1 MLQYVVP
8 FVIALVVSYALT
20 PSVKKLAIKIGAVDR
35 PNARKVHTHVIPR
48 LGGLAIYIG
57 FMAAVLFCVPLQHE
71 LVGMLL
77 GCTAI
82 VAVGIWDDIC
92 NIPAKVKLVGQI
104 LAACIPI
111 AFGIQIEWL
120 TNPFG
125 DIIVLPE
132 LIAIPVTIF
141 WIIGFTNTVNL
152 IDGLDGLA
160 AGVAFIASISMFLLA
175 YNLNQFL
182 PALVIVSMAGAAL
195 GFLQY
200 NFNPA
205 KIFMGDTGSMLLV
218 YTLSVAAVLGLV
230 KTAATV
236 ALVVPIIAL
245 GLPILDTT
253 FAIIRRKMSGVPI
266 FQPDKGHLHHRLLA
280 LGMTQKQAVL
290 IMYFV
295 SMILGIVALFVANVN
310 YKTGIGKTHWHIAQI
325 NDRFYPQAVVGGIG
339 CLIRR
344 FFDYDQG
351 NDCIRYA
358 AGSHQDGACRTG
370 ITETCRQDPD
380 HRRRYGPASP
390 DARPGPGSLP
400 DYAGL

>member
-8 FVIALVVSYALT
+8 FIIALVVSYLLT
-20 PSVKKLAIKIGAVDR
+20 PGVKKVAIKVGAVDR

-57 FMAAVLFCVPLQHE
+57 FMAAVLFCVPLHHE
-71 LVGMLL
+71 LIGMLL

-82 VAVGIWDDIC
+82 VAIGIWDDIC
-92 NIPAKVKLVGQI
+92 NIPARVKLVGQI
-104 LAACIPI
+104 AAACIPV
-111 AFGIQIEWL
+111 AFGLQIEWL
-120 TNPFG
+120 TNPCG
-125 DIIVLPE
+125 DILVLPE
-132 LIAIPVTIF
+132 VIAVPLTIF

-175 YNLNQFL
+175 VNLNQFL
-182 PALVIVSMAGAAL
+182 PALIIVSMAGAAL

-205 KIFMGDTGSMLLV
+205 KIFMGDTGSMLLG
-218 YTLSVAAVLGLV
+218 YTLAVSAVLGLV

-253 FAIIRRKMSGVPI
+253 FAIIRRRMSGVPI

-295 SMILGIVALFVANVN
+295 SMILGIVALFVANVS
-310 YKTGIGKTHWHIAQI
+310 YQTGIVTVLVVL
-325 NDRFYPQAVVGGIG
+325 AVIIYSAKRIGI
-339 CLIRR
+339 LRKSTTDSTR
-344 FFDYDQG
+344 K
-351 NDCIRYA
+351 
-358 AGSHQDGACRTG
+358 
-370 ITETCRQDPD
+370 P
-380 HRRRYGPASP
+380 
-390 DARPGPGSLP
+390 
-400 DYAGL
+400 

>member
-1 MLQYVVP
+1 MCCAPICCTL
-8 FVIALVVSYALT
+8 VIALVVSYALT

-205 KIFMGDTGSMLLV
+205 KIFMGDTGSMLLG

-266 FQPDKGHLHHRLLA
+266 SSLTRA
-280 LGMTQKQAVL
+280 
-290 IMYFV
+290 IC
-295 SMILGIVALFVANVN
+295 I
-310 YKTGIGKTHWHIAQI
+310 IACW
-325 NDRFYPQAVVGGIG
+325 PWA
-339 CLIRR
+339 
-344 FFDYDQG
+344 
-351 NDCIRYA
+351 
-358 AGSHQDGACRTG
+358 
-370 ITETCRQDPD
+370 
-380 HRRRYGPASP
+380 
-390 DARPGPGSLP
+390 
-400 DYAGL
+400 

>member
-8 FVIALVVSYALT
+8 FIIALVVSYLLT
-20 PSVKKLAIKIGAVDR
+20 PGVKKVAIKVGAVDR

-57 FMAAVLFCVPLQHE
+57 FMAAVLFCVPLHHE
-71 LVGMLL
+71 LIGMLL

-82 VAVGIWDDIC
+82 VAIGIWDDIC
-92 NIPAKVKLVGQI
+92 NIPARVKLVGQI
-104 LAACIPI
+104 AAACIPV

-125 DIIVLPE
+125 DILVLPE
-132 LIAIPVTIF
+132 VIAIPVTIF

-175 YNLNQFL
+175 VNLNQFL
-182 PALVIVSMAGAAL
+182 PALIIVSMAGAAL

-205 KIFMGDTGSMLLV
+205 KIFMGDTGSMLLG
-218 YTLSVAAVLGLV
+218 YTLAVSAVLGLV

-253 FAIIRRKMSGVPI
+253 FAIIRRRMSGVPI
-266 FQPDKGHLHHRLLA
+266 FQPDKGHLHHRLQA

-295 SMILGIVALFVANVN
+295 SMMLGIVALFVANVS
-310 YKTGIGKTHWHIAQI
+310 YQTGIVTVLVVL
-325 NDRFYPQAVVGGIG
+325 AVIIYSAKRIGI
-339 CLIRR
+339 LRKATTDSTR
-344 FFDYDQG
+344 K
-351 NDCIRYA
+351 
-358 AGSHQDGACRTG
+358 
-370 ITETCRQDPD
+370 P
-380 HRRRYGPASP
+380 
-390 DARPGPGSLP
+390 
-400 DYAGL
+400 

>member
-205 KIFMGDTGSMLLV
+205 KIFMGDTGSMLLG

-295 SMILGIVALFVANVN
+295 SMILGIVALFVASVS
-310 YKTGIGKTHWHIAQI
+310 YKTGIVTVLVVLAVIIYSAKRIGILRKSTTDSTHKQ
-325 NDRFYPQAVVGGIG
+325 
-339 CLIRR
+339 
-344 FFDYDQG
+344 
-351 NDCIRYA
+351 
-358 AGSHQDGACRTG
+358 
-370 ITETCRQDPD
+370 
-380 HRRRYGPASP
+380 
-390 DARPGPGSLP
+390 
-400 DYAGL
+400 

>member
-8 FVIALVVSYALT
+8 FIIALVVSYLLT
-20 PSVKKLAIKIGAVDR
+20 PGVKKVAIKVGAVDR

-57 FMAAVLFCVPLQHE
+57 FMAAVLFCVPLHHE
-71 LVGMLL
+71 LLGMLL

-82 VAVGIWDDIC
+82 VAIGIWDDIC
-92 NIPAKVKLVGQI
+92 NIPARVKLVGQI
-104 LAACIPI
+104 AAACIPV

-125 DIIVLPE
+125 DILVLPE
-132 LIAIPVTIF
+132 VIAVPLTIF

-175 YNLNQFL
+175 VNLNQFL
-182 PALVIVSMAGAAL
+182 PALIIVSMAGAAL

-205 KIFMGDTGSMLLV
+205 KIFMGDTGSMLLG
-218 YTLSVAAVLGLV
+218 YTLAVSAVLGLV

-253 FAIIRRKMSGVPI
+253 FAIIRRRMSGVPI

-295 SMILGIVALFVANVN
+295 SMILGIVALFVANVS
-310 YKTGIGKTHWHIAQI
+310 YQTGIVTVLVVL
-325 NDRFYPQAVVGGIG
+325 AVIIYSAKRIGI
-339 CLIRR
+339 LRKSTTDSTR
-344 FFDYDQG
+344 K
-351 NDCIRYA
+351 
-358 AGSHQDGACRTG
+358 
-370 ITETCRQDPD
+370 P
-380 HRRRYGPASP
+380 
-390 DARPGPGSLP
+390 
-400 DYAGL
+400 

>member
-8 FVIALVVSYALT
+8 FVIALVVSYLLT

-132 LIAIPVTIF
+132 IIAIPMTIF

-205 KIFMGDTGSMLLV
+205 KIFMGDTGSMLLG

-295 SMILGIVALFVANVN
+295 SMILGIVALFVANVS
-310 YKTGIGKTHWHIAQI
+310 YKTGIVTVLVVLAVIIYSAKRIGILRKSKTDSNHKQYWCESE
-325 NDRFYPQAVVGGIG
+325 Y
-339 CLIRR
+339 L
-344 FFDYDQG
+344 
-351 NDCIRYA
+351 
-358 AGSHQDGACRTG
+358 
-370 ITETCRQDPD
+370 
-380 HRRRYGPASP
+380 
-390 DARPGPGSLP
+390 
-400 DYAGL
+400 

>member
-92 NIPAKVKLVGQI
+92 NIPAKVKLFGQI

-205 KIFMGDTGSMLLV
+205 KIFMGDTGSMLLG

-295 SMILGIVALFVANVN
+295 SMILGIVALFVANVS
-310 YKTGIGKTHWHIAQI
+310 YKTGIVTVLVVLAVIIYSAKRIGILRKSTTDSTHKQ
-325 NDRFYPQAVVGGIG
+325 
-339 CLIRR
+339 
-344 FFDYDQG
+344 
-351 NDCIRYA
+351 
-358 AGSHQDGACRTG
+358 
-370 ITETCRQDPD
+370 
-380 HRRRYGPASP
+380 
-390 DARPGPGSLP
+390 
-400 DYAGL
+400 

>member
-1 MLQYVVP
+1 MLEYLVP
-8 FVIALVVSYALT
+8 FVIALIVSYALT
-20 PSVKKLAIKIGAVDR
+20 PSVKKLAIKVGAIDR

-57 FMAAVLFCVPLQHE
+57 FISAVIGTALFCNVPIRHDL
-71 LVGMLL
+71 LGLLL

-82 VAVGIWDDIC
+82 VTLGIWDDIC

-104 LAACIPI
+104 IAAAIPV

-125 DIIVLPE
+125 TLVVLPE
-132 LIAIPVTIF
+132 IIAVPITIF

-160 AGVAFIASISMFLLA
+160 AGVAFIASISMFLMA
-175 YNLNQFL
+175 YNMSQVL
-182 PALVIVSMAGAAL
+182 PAMIIVSMAGAAL

-205 KIFMGDTGSMLLV
+205 KIFMGDTGSMLLG

-236 ALVVPIIAL
+236 ALVVPVIAL
-245 GLPILDTT
+245 GLPILDTL

-290 IMYFV
+290 VMYCV
-295 SMILGIVALFVANVN
+295 SILLGIVALFVANVG
-310 YKTGIGKTHWHIAQI
+310 YKTGIVTVVIVLAVIIYSAKRIGILRKTTTDTTHKK
-325 NDRFYPQAVVGGIG
+325 
-339 CLIRR
+339 
-344 FFDYDQG
+344 
-351 NDCIRYA
+351 
-358 AGSHQDGACRTG
+358 
-370 ITETCRQDPD
+370 
-380 HRRRYGPASP
+380 
-390 DARPGPGSLP
+390 
-400 DYAGL
+400 

>member
-8 FVIALVVSYALT
+8 FIIALVVSYLLT
-20 PSVKKLAIKIGAVDR
+20 PGVKKVAIKVGAVDR

-57 FMAAVLFCVPLQHE
+57 FMAAVLFCVPLHHE
-71 LVGMLL
+71 LIGMLL

-82 VAVGIWDDIC
+82 VAIGIWDDIC
-92 NIPAKVKLVGQI
+92 NIPARVKLVGQI
-104 LAACIPI
+104 AAACIPV

-125 DIIVLPE
+125 DILVLPE
-132 LIAIPVTIF
+132 VIAVPLTIF

-175 YNLNQFL
+175 VNLNQFL
-182 PALVIVSMAGAAL
+182 PALIIVSMAGAAL

-205 KIFMGDTGSMLLV
+205 KIFMGDTGSMLLG
-218 YTLSVAAVLGLV
+218 YTLAVSAVLGLV
-230 KTAATV
+230 KTVATV

-253 FAIIRRKMSGVPI
+253 FAIIRRRMSGVPI

-295 SMILGIVALFVANVN
+295 SMILGIVALFVANVS
-310 YKTGIGKTHWHIAQI
+310 YQTGIVTVLVVL
-325 NDRFYPQAVVGGIG
+325 AVIIYSAKRIGI
-339 CLIRR
+339 LRKSTTDSTR
-344 FFDYDQG
+344 K
-351 NDCIRYA
+351 
-358 AGSHQDGACRTG
+358 
-370 ITETCRQDPD
+370 P
-380 HRRRYGPASP
+380 
-390 DARPGPGSLP
+390 
-400 DYAGL
+400 

>member
-92 NIPAKVKLVGQI
+92 NIPAKGKLVGQI
-104 LAACIPI
+104 LAACIPV

-132 LIAIPVTIF
+132 IIAIPVTIF

-205 KIFMGDTGSMLLV
+205 KIFMGDTGSMLLG

-245 GLPILDTT
+245 GRPILDTT

-295 SMILGIVALFVANVN
+295 SMILGIVALFVANVS
-310 YKTGIGKTHWHIAQI
+310 YKTGIVTVLVVLAVIIYSAKRIGILRKSTTDSTHKQ
-325 NDRFYPQAVVGGIG
+325 
-339 CLIRR
+339 
-344 FFDYDQG
+344 
-351 NDCIRYA
+351 
-358 AGSHQDGACRTG
+358 
-370 ITETCRQDPD
+370 
-380 HRRRYGPASP
+380 
-390 DARPGPGSLP
+390 
-400 DYAGL
+400 

>member
-1 MLQYVVP
+1 MLVYFVP
-8 FVIALVVSYALT
+8 FLIALIVAYVLT
-20 PSVKKLAIKIGAVDR
+20 PGVKRLAVKVGAVDK

-57 FMAAVLFCVPLQHE
+57 FMAAVLYSLPLHRSII
-71 LVGMLL
+71 GILL

-104 LAACIPI
+104 ISACIPV

-125 DIIVLPE
+125 SLIVLPE
-132 LIAIPVTIF
+132 VIAVPLTIF

-160 AGVAFIASISMFLLA
+160 AGVSFIASISMFLLA
-175 YNLNQFL
+175 YTMNQYV
-182 PALVIVSMAGAAL
+182 PAMIIAAMAGAAL

-205 KIFMGDTGSMLLV
+205 KIFMGDTGSMLLG
-218 YTLSVAAVLGLV
+218 YTMAVSAVLGLV

-236 ALVVPIIAL
+236 ALVVPLIAL
-245 GLPILDTT
+245 GLPILDTL

-295 SMILGIVALFVANVN
+295 SILLGIVAMFVANVN
-310 YKTGIGKTHWHIAQI
+310 YQTGIVTVLVVLAVIIYTAKRIGILQKTTTNSTHK
-325 NDRFYPQAVVGGIG
+325 D
-339 CLIRR
+339 
-344 FFDYDQG
+344 
-351 NDCIRYA
+351 
-358 AGSHQDGACRTG
+358 
-370 ITETCRQDPD
+370 
-380 HRRRYGPASP
+380 
-390 DARPGPGSLP
+390 
-400 DYAGL
+400 

>member
-1 MLQYVVP
+1 MLQYVVLQYVVP
-8 FVIALVVSYALT
+8 FIIALVVSYLLT
-20 PSVKKLAIKIGAVDR
+20 PGVKKVAIKVGAVDR

-57 FMAAVLFCVPLQHE
+57 FMAAVLFCVPLHHE
-71 LVGMLL
+71 LIGMLL

-82 VAVGIWDDIC
+82 VAIGIWDDIC
-92 NIPAKVKLVGQI
+92 NIPARVKLVGQI
-104 LAACIPI
+104 AAACIPV

-125 DIIVLPE
+125 DILVLPE
-132 LIAIPVTIF
+132 VIAIPVTIF

-175 YNLNQFL
+175 VNLNQFL
-182 PALVIVSMAGAAL
+182 PALIIVSMAGAAL

-205 KIFMGDTGSMLLV
+205 KIFMGDTGSMLLG
-218 YTLSVAAVLGLV
+218 YTLAVSAVLGLV

-253 FAIIRRKMSGVPI
+253 FAIIRRRMSGVPI

-295 SMILGIVALFVANVN
+295 SMMLGIVALFVANVS
-310 YKTGIGKTHWHIAQI
+310 YQTGIVTVLVVL
-325 NDRFYPQAVVGGIG
+325 AVIIYSAKRIGI
-339 CLIRR
+339 LRKSTTDSTR
-344 FFDYDQG
+344 K
-351 NDCIRYA
+351 
-358 AGSHQDGACRTG
+358 
-370 ITETCRQDPD
+370 P
-380 HRRRYGPASP
+380 
-390 DARPGPGSLP
+390 
-400 DYAGL
+400 

>member
-125 DIIVLPE
+125 DIIVLHCDSRDD
-132 LIAIPVTIF
+132 F
-141 WIIGFTNTVNL
+141 
-152 IDGLDGLA
+152 LDHRLH
-160 AGVAFIASISMFLLA
+160 
-175 YNLNQFL
+175 
-182 PALVIVSMAGAAL
+182 
-195 GFLQY
+195 QY
-200 NFNPA
+200 GEPHRRPRRP
-205 KIFMGDTGSMLLV
+205 GSRRRFHRIHFDV
-218 YTLSVAAVLGLV
+218 PLGL
-230 KTAATV
+230 
-236 ALVVPIIAL
+236 
-245 GLPILDTT
+245 
-253 FAIIRRKMSGVPI
+253 
-266 FQPDKGHLHHRLLA
+266 
-280 LGMTQKQAVL
+280 
-290 IMYFV
+290 
-295 SMILGIVALFVANVN
+295 
-310 YKTGIGKTHWHIAQI
+310 
-325 NDRFYPQAVVGGIG
+325 
-339 CLIRR
+339 
-344 FFDYDQG
+344 
-351 NDCIRYA
+351 
-358 AGSHQDGACRTG
+358 
-370 ITETCRQDPD
+370 
-380 HRRRYGPASP
+380 
-390 DARPGPGSLP
+390 
-400 DYAGL
+400 

>member
-8 FVIALVVSYALT
+8 FIIALVVSYLLT
-20 PSVKKLAIKIGAVDR
+20 PGVKKVAIKVGAVDR

-57 FMAAVLFCVPLQHE
+57 FMAAVLFCVPLHHE
-71 LVGMLL
+71 LIGMLL

-82 VAVGIWDDIC
+82 VAIGIWDDIC
-92 NIPAKVKLVGQI
+92 NIPARVKLVGQI
-104 LAACIPI
+104 AAACIPV

-125 DIIVLPE
+125 DILVLPE
-132 LIAIPVTIF
+132 VIAIPVTIF

-175 YNLNQFL
+175 VNLNQFL
-182 PALVIVSMAGAAL
+182 LALIIVSMAGAAL

-205 KIFMGDTGSMLLV
+205 KIFMGDTGSMLLG
-218 YTLSVAAVLGLV
+218 YTLAVSAVLGLV

-253 FAIIRRKMSGVPI
+253 FAIIRRRMSGVPI

-295 SMILGIVALFVANVN
+295 SMMLGIVALFVANVS
-310 YKTGIGKTHWHIAQI
+310 YQTGIVTVLVVL
-325 NDRFYPQAVVGGIG
+325 AVIIYSAKRIGI
-339 CLIRR
+339 LRKSTTDSTR
-344 FFDYDQG
+344 K
-351 NDCIRYA
+351 
-358 AGSHQDGACRTG
+358 
-370 ITETCRQDPD
+370 P
-380 HRRRYGPASP
+380 
-390 DARPGPGSLP
+390 
-400 DYAGL
+400 